1 MWKWR
6 PHFHRAS
13 RWVNH
18 TATKWRSQRLKPFLA
33 VSAFHCLLLTG
44 QHRVLYA
51 PATAVAVKPEAGGRS
66 LSSLSPPGGK
76 GEFWQGFRSW
86 ALGTTRKPATL
97 FLQASSG
104 VLGPRLSGERRY
116 SGGRRGEATPR
127 CSSHREALRALLRRA
142 CVSQPQHCWHGHC
155 LLRGQP
161 VPWEMLSSV
170 SLASLS
176 RCQ

>member
-1 MWKWR
+1 MEATFPQSKPLGQ
-6 PHFHRAS
+6 PHSYQVAKSALKAVPGRVYFPLPAAYRA
-13 RWVNH
+13 
-18 TATKWRSQRLKPFLA
+18 AT
-33 VSAFHCLLLTG
+33 
-44 QHRVLYA
+44 VLYA
-51 PATAVAVKPEAGGRS
+51 PATAVAVAVKPEAGGRS
-66 LSSLSPPGGK
+66 PSSLSPPGGK

-116 SGGRRGEATPR
+116 SGGRRGEAAPR

-142 CVSQPQHCWHGHC
+142 CVSQPQRCWHGHY